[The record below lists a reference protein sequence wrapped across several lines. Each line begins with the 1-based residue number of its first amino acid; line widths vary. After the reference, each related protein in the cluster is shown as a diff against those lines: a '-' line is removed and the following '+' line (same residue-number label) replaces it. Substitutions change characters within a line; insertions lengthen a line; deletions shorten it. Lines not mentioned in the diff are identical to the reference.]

1 MIKGPKAILSS
12 AIANALAEY
21 FIVNPSQIESNLL
34 SDANITLHNVQLKST
49 VTTLTTINTFGGST
63 KTVLI
68 TSGCVDKVTFS
79 WKWSVSRDVSATAEW
94 IKNAVLVI
102 EGAKFVCRLEHRD
115 AASEQSERA
124 ISKDDTTATAA
135 ADDEGEES
143 AIMTTSIFNSKS
155 TIRNVKLSITCS
167 I

>member
-49 VTTLTTINTFGGST
+49 VTTLTAINSYGGST
-63 KTVLI
+63 VLT

-79 WKWSVSRDVSATAEW
+79 WVWSVSRDVSATAEW

-102 EGAKFVCRLEHRD
+102 EGVKFVCRLEHRD
-115 AASEQSERA
+115 AASERA
-124 ISKDDTTATAA
+124 ISKDDTTAA
-135 ADDEGEES
+135 ADD
-143 AIMTTSIFNSKS
+143 
-155 TIRNVKLSITCS
+155 LSDNAQNN
-167 I
+167 